1 MAIRLLPFR
10 DYDEH
15 DVVNLFRSA
24 GTLDKFIDLSDAAK
38 RSTPEGDAGVFVK
51 VNAGDLTGDWD
62 PVDVT
67 TNPASLLGKTDYPH
81 VGRNTYPQTALAVEP
96 MGAPT
101 AGGNLVNQSCIGI
114 TLRQTVA
121 RDENGENL
129 LYNPVK
135 KDELFGVLPGEAVPV
150 LSKGMVTLTEDC
162 FAPDGASPPAPI
174 VGAVGQLLEIA
185 DNGQVTPVDRDSATG
200 AQVVGQI
207 LAVGDRDDNAG
218 SQGGTNVFGN
228 AGYQTGKYYIVKI
241 DCA

>member
-15 DVVNLFRSA
+15 DVVNLFKSA
-24 GTLDKFIDLSDAAK
+24 GNLSDFIDLSNDTK
-38 RSTPEGDAGVFVK
+38 RSTAQGDAGVFVT
-51 VNAGDLTGDWD
+51 VSAGDLTGDWD

-67 TNPASLLGKTDYPH
+67 SNPTSLLGKTNYPH
-81 VGRNTYPQTALAVEP
+81 VGRNTYPQASLSVS
-96 MGAPT
+96 PT
-101 AGGNLVNQSCIGI
+101 SGIATESCIGI

-129 LYNPVK
+129 LYNPIK

-150 LSKGMVTLTEDC
+150 LSKGLITLTAD
-162 FAPDGASPPAPI
+162 ALTADGS
-174 VGAVGQLLEIA
+174 VGQVLQTA
-185 DNGQVTPVDRDSATG
+185 ANGQVEPVARG
-200 AQVVGQI
+200 AAANQVVGTI

-218 SQGGTNVFGN
+218 SQGGTNVFDN
-228 AGYQTGKYYIVKI
+228 AGLQNGKYYIVKI

>member
-15 DVVNLFRSA
+15 DVVNLFKSA
-24 GTLDKFIDLSDAAK
+24 GALSDFIDLSDATK
-38 RSTPEGDAGVFVK
+38 RSTPQGDAGVFVT
-51 VNAGDLTGDWD
+51 VSAGDLTGDWD

-81 VGRNTYPQTALAVEP
+81 IGRNTYPQAALSVS
-96 MGAPT
+96 PT
-101 AGGNLVNQSCIGI
+101 AGSATESCIGI

-121 RDENGENL
+121 RDELGENL

-150 LSKGMVTLTEDC
+150 LSKGLITLTADALTE
-162 FAPDGASPPAPI
+162 AGT
-174 VGAVGQLLEIA
+174 VGQVLETAA
-185 DNGQVTPVDRDSATG
+185 DGQVKPVDRGSATN
-200 AQVVGQI
+200 QIVGQI
-207 LAVGDRDDNAG
+207 LAVGDRDDDAG

-228 AGYQTGKYYIVKI
+228 AGFQKGAYYIVKI

>member
-15 DVVNLFRSA
+15 DVVNLFKSA
-24 GTLDKFIDLSDAAK
+24 GALSDFIDLSDAAK
-38 RSTPEGDAGVFVK
+38 RSTPQGDAGVFVT
-51 VNAGDLTGDWD
+51 VSAGDLTGDWD

-81 VGRNTYPQTALAVEP
+81 VGRNTYPQAALSVS
-96 MGAPT
+96 PT
-101 AGGNLVNQSCIGI
+101 AGSATESCIGI

-121 RDENGENL
+121 RDELGENL

-150 LSKGMVTLTEDC
+150 LSKGLITLTADALTE
-162 FAPDGASPPAPI
+162 AGT
-174 VGAVGQLLEIA
+174 VGQVLEIA
-185 DNGQVTPVDRDSATG
+185 ADGQVKPVNRDGTHTN
-200 AQVVGQI
+200 QIVGQI
-207 LAVGDRDDNAG
+207 LAVGDRNDDAG

-228 AGYQTGKYYIVKI
+228 AGFQNGAYYIVKI

>member
-15 DVVNLFRSA
+15 DVVNLFKSA
-24 GTLDKFIDLSDAAK
+24 GNLSDFIDLSDAAK
-38 RSTPEGDAGVFVK
+38 RSTPQGDAGVFVT
-51 VNAGDLTGDWD
+51 VSAGELTGDWD

-81 VGRNTYPQTALAVEP
+81 VGRNTYPQAALSVS
-96 MGAPT
+96 PT
-101 AGGNLVNQSCIGI
+101 AGTATESCIGI

-150 LSKGMVTLTEDC
+150 LSKGLISLSADALTV
-162 FAPDGASPPAPI
+162 DGD
-174 VGAVGQLLEIA
+174 VGQVLQTAA
-185 DNGQVTPVDRDSATG
+185 DGQVEPVARGSATN
-200 AQVVGQI
+200 QVIGQI
-207 LAVGDRDDNAG
+207 LAVGDRDDDAG

-228 AGYQTGKYYIVKI
+228 AGFQSGKYYIVKI

>member
-15 DVVNLFRSA
+15 DVVNLFKSA
-24 GTLDKFIDLSDAAK
+24 GNLSDFIDLSDAAK
-38 RSTPEGDAGVFVK
+38 RSTPQGDAGVFVT
-51 VNAGDLTGDWD
+51 VSAGELTGDWD

-81 VGRNTYPQTALAVEP
+81 IGRNTYPQAALSVS
-96 MGAPT
+96 PT
-101 AGGNLVNQSCIGI
+101 AGTATESCIGI

-150 LSKGMVTLTEDC
+150 LSKGLISLSADALTV
-162 FAPDGASPPAPI
+162 DGD
-174 VGAVGQLLEIA
+174 VGQVLQTAA
-185 DNGQVTPVDRDSATG
+185 DGQVEPVARGSATN
-200 AQVVGQI
+200 QVIGQI
-207 LAVGDRDDNAG
+207 LAVGDRDDDAG

-228 AGYQTGKYYIVKI
+228 AGFQSGKYYIVKI

>member
-1 MAIRLLPFR
+1 MDIRLLPFR

-24 GTLDKFIDLSDAAK
+24 GTLDKFIDLSDASK

-51 VNAGDLTGDWD
+51 VAAGDLTGDWD

-67 TNPASLLGKTDYPH
+67 TNPTSLLGKTDYPH

-96 MGAPT
+96 TEGFVAAPDET
-101 AGGNLVNQSCIGI
+101 CIGI

-150 LSKGMVTLTEDC
+150 LSKGMVTLTAD
-162 FAPDGASPPAPI
+162 ALTGA
-174 VGAVGQLLEIA
+174 GTVGQLLEIDA
-185 DNGQVTPVDRDSATG
+185 LGQVTPVDRSAVTG

-207 LAVGDRDDNAG
+207 LAVGDRNDNAG
-218 SQGGTNVFGN
+218 SQGGKNVFGN
-228 AGYQTGKYYIVKI
+228 AGYQTGAYYIVKI

>member
-15 DVVNLFRSA
+15 DVVNLFKSA
-24 GTLDKFIDLSDAAK
+24 GNLSDFIDLSDSSK
-38 RSTPEGDAGVFVK
+38 RSTAQGDAGVFVT
-51 VNAGDLTGDWD
+51 VSAGDLTGDWD

-67 TNPASLLGKTDYPH
+67 SNPASLLGKTDYPH
-81 VGRNTYPQTALAVEP
+81 VGRNTYPQAALSVS
-96 MGAPT
+96 PT
-101 AGGNLVNQSCIGI
+101 AGNATESCIGI

-150 LSKGMVTLTEDC
+150 LSKGLVTLSADALT
-162 FAPDGASPPAPI
+162 GA
-174 VGAVGQLLEIA
+174 GTVGQVLQTAA
-185 DNGQVTPVDRDSATG
+185 DGQVEPVDRGSATN
-200 AQVVGQI
+200 QVVGQI
-207 LAVGDRDDNAG
+207 LAVGDRDDDAG
-218 SQGGTNVFGN
+218 SQGGKNVFGN
-228 AGYQTGKYYIVKI
+228 DGFQSGKYYIVKI

>member
-15 DVVNLFRSA
+15 DVVNLFKSA
-24 GTLDKFIDLSDAAK
+24 GNLSDFIDLSDATK
-38 RSTPEGDAGVFVK
+38 RSTAQGDAGVFVT
-51 VNAGDLTGDWD
+51 VSAGDLSGDWD

-67 TNPASLLGKTDYPH
+67 SNPTSLLGKTDYPH
-81 VGRNTYPQTALAVEP
+81 VGRNTYPQASLSVSA
-96 MGAPT
+96 T
-101 AGGNLVNQSCIGI
+101 AGTATESCIGV

-129 LYNPVK
+129 LYNPIK

-150 LSKGMVTLTEDC
+150 LSKGLITLTAD
-162 FAPDGASPPAPI
+162 ALTTDGT
-174 VGAVGQLLEIA
+174 VGQVLETAA
-185 DNGQVTPVDRDSATG
+185 DGQVAPVDRGSATN
-200 AQVVGQI
+200 QVVGTI
-207 LAVGDRDDNAG
+207 LAVGDRNDAAG

-228 AGYQTGKYYIVKI
+228 AGLQTGKYYIVKI

>member
-15 DVVNLFRSA
+15 DVVNLFKSA
-24 GTLDKFIDLSDAAK
+24 GTLDKFIDLSDGNK
-38 RSTPEGDAGVFVK
+38 RSTPEGDAGVFVT
-51 VNAGDLTGDWD
+51 VSAGDMTGDWD

-67 TNPASLLGKTDYPH
+67 SNPTSLLGKTDYPH
-81 VGRNTYPQTALAVEP
+81 VGRNTYPQASLSVS
-96 MGAPT
+96 PT
-101 AGGNLVNQSCIGI
+101 AGTATESCIGI

-150 LSKGMVTLTEDC
+150 LSKGLITLTAAALTE
-162 FAPDGASPPAPI
+162 AGS
-174 VGAVGQLLEIA
+174 VGQVLQTAA
-185 DNGQVTPVDRDSATG
+185 DGKVEPVARGSATN
-200 AQVVGQI
+200 QVVGTI
-207 LAVGDRDDNAG
+207 LAVGDRNDNAG

-228 AGYQTGKYYIVKI
+228 AGLQTGKYYIVKI